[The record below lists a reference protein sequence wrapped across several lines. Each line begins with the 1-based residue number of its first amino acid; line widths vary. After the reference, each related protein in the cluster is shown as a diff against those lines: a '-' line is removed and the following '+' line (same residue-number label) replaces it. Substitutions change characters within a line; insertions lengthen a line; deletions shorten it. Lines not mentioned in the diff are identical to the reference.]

1 MSHPLQAFFGRIPL
15 FSTLTPDELNEF
27 LRAIEPT
34 QLPKGQ
40 LLFKENQVGDGAY
53 VVESGEI
60 DVYLDRPEGRISL
73 ARFGPG
79 EILGEIALV
88 DGEKRT
94 AHAEAASEVSLFKI
108 NKDEFD
114 FLRRNRRP
122 AAYKI
127 VRRIAVSVCERLRD
141 TNTLIQE
148 ALADDG
154 SEKLVEYVEKQ
165 DAEQPQKRLL
175 GRLAFWRQR

>member
-34 QLPKGQ
+34 QLSEGQ
-40 LLFKENQVGDGAY
+40 LLFKENQSCDGAY

-60 DVYLDRPEGRISL
+60 DVYLDRPEGRIRL

-79 EILGEIALV
+79 QILGEIALL

-94 AHAEAASEVSLFKI
+94 AHAEAASDVSLFKI
-108 NKDEFD
+108 DKSEFD

-148 ALADDG
+148 ALSDDG
-154 SEKLVEYVEKQ
+154 SEKLVEYVENEAAPAPSQ
-165 DAEQPQKRLL
+165 NLL